1 MAFRFSLYYYS
12 GYAET
17 ERKFETVLTIDTRA
31 SNIKDNFIDS
41 LSDDEDDEER
51 GVDYLSFG
59 LKTK

>member
-1 MAFRFSLYYYS
+1 MALRFSLYYYS
-12 GYAET
+12 GLVEV
-17 ERKFETVLTIDTRA
+17 EKKFETVLTIDTRA